1 MADIKGI
8 LGTKLGMTQIFDDT
22 RAIPVTVI
30 KAGPCFVA
38 QVKTEAKDGYSAV
51 QLAFGPTRPN
61 GLTKPEQGHFDAH
74 GGQTG
79 RHVVEIRTDDAASY
93 EPGQELRADVFE
105 PGERAD
111 VVGVSKGKGFAGP
124 MKRHGFSGLSS
135 SHGTERKHRSPGA
148 IGACATPSRVFKG
161 MRMAG
166 QMGNERV
173 TVLNLEIVR
182 ADRRA
187 QPAAPAGRDPGPRG
201 RPGDGPFGREG
212 TRLEGRAL
220 MPKVDVV
227 SVAGKKV
234 GTRDLAPEVF
244 EAKVSVPLMHQV
256 VLAGFASI
264 RRGTHST
271 KTRGEVS
278 GGGRK
283 PWRQKGTGRARQG
296 SNRSPQWTGGGVV
309 HGPHPR
315 DHEMR
320 VNKKMKRG
328 ALRSAL
334 TDALTSG
341 KLSVVQDL
349 AFDAPKTKTAAEVLD
364 TLELGGKVLLVL
376 PLPSDSGAVEKSF
389 RNIRGVRVAYARSL
403 GVYEVIAADHLV
415 ITESALDVVEGSPAE
430 EARAEKPA
438 KEPAENEPAEKPA
451 AEGEAE

>member
-1 MADIKGI
+1 
-8 LGTKLGMTQIFDDT
+8 
-22 RAIPVTVI
+22 
-30 KAGPCFVA
+30 
-38 QVKTEAKDGYSAV
+38 
-51 QLAFGPTRPN
+51 
-61 GLTKPEQGHFDAH
+61 
-74 GGQTG
+74 
-79 RHVVEIRTDDAASY
+79 
-93 EPGQELRADVFE
+93 
-105 PGERAD
+105 
-111 VVGVSKGKGFAGP
+111 
-124 MKRHGFSGLSS
+124 
-135 SHGTERKHRSPGA
+135 
-148 IGACATPSRVFKG
+148 
-161 MRMAG
+161 
-166 QMGNERV
+166 
-173 TVLNLEIVR
+173 
-182 ADRRA
+182 
-187 QPAAPAGRDPGPRG
+187 
-201 RPGDGPFGREG
+201 
-212 TRLEGRAL
+212 

-341 KLSVVQDL
+341 KLRVVQDL
-349 AFDAPKTKTAAEVLD
+349 EFDAPKTKTAAEVLD

-415 ITESALDVVEGSPAE
+415 ITESALDVVEGSPADAQADKPAAKE
-430 EARAEKPA
+430 HVEKPA
-438 KEPAENEPAEKPA
+438 AKASAQAKTSTEPEREAEIATGSEPTTE